1 MTAVCFPLFFGST
14 SLYVYVV
21 TIACSQLEKLKM
33 TIMNINQNKNVH
45 SEADEE
51 KEGTQ
56 VGLDVSQ
63 KVFHRLQIQ
72 LNECIRHH
80 QQILQYDTT
89 YIFYLLKFVQCF
101 LSLRFQ

>member
-21 TIACSQLEKLKM
+21 TIACSQLEKLKVK
-33 TIMNINQNKNVH
+33 IMNINQNKNVH
-45 SEADEE
+45 SEADQE
-51 KEGTQ
+51 KKEMQ

-63 KVFHRLQIQ
+63 KVFHLLQTQ

-80 QQILQYDTT
+80 QQILEYDIPH
-89 YIFYLLKFVQCF
+89 IFYLLKFV
-101 LSLRFQ
+101 